1 MEAAPS
7 PRRRAPREPQT
18 IARDLES
25 RTSLSSAIKKS
36 SRSRDDKGVAEKL
49 INDLKAGQE
58 RMREQGSSHTA
69 RGDSDVAAIVS
80 RAEMTIEGIVGLV
93 DHIKE
98 ATAPPEER
106 AAVDSLSAAMQGRT
120 LSATPDEPASA
131 AQATASSHEAAV
143 ADFMALGIERAQA
156 EWALNEA
163 AGDKEA
169 AERLL
174 FPFDDDDDETDT
186 EEMPG

>member
-1 MEAAPS
+1 
-7 PRRRAPREPQT
+7 
-18 IARDLES
+18 
-25 RTSLSSAIKKS
+25 
-36 SRSRDDKGVAEKL
+36 
-49 INDLKAGQE
+49 
-58 RMREQGSSHTA
+58 MREQGSSHTA

-163 AGDKEA
+163 GDKEA